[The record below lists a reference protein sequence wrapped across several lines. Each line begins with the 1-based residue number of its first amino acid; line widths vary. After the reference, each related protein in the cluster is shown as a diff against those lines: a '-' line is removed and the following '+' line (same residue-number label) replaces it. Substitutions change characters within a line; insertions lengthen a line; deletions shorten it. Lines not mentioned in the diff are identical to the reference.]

1 MSIIRKEPSMIKATI
16 SNSTKR
22 NAFAKAGG
30 HRIARGTCQESPIVR
45 GIVLKNYKLLGSGT
59 CTEMQLNQTKDNVC
73 IEIKNLITKNRFIC
87 TGILLYSHHA
97 II

>member
-1 MSIIRKEPSMIKATI
+1 MMSIIRKEPSMIKATI

-59 CTEMQLNQTKDNVC
+59 CTEMQLNQTKDNVFLFQK
-73 IEIKNLITKNRFIC
+73 EKEV
-87 TGILLYSHHA
+87 A
-97 II
+97 